1 MVGRSEVV
9 GRSLEL
15 AQIGELLAD
24 VSVGLRV
31 CLLSGPAG
39 MGKTTVWR
47 RGMELARADGALV
60 LSCAP
65 GAAEA
70 RFSYSGLFD
79 LLAPVGP
86 EHFDRLPG
94 VQRRALEVALL
105 RSEADERVIDA
116 RAVGSGLLSLL
127 RDLADRSPLVLAVDD
142 AQWLDSATAVV
153 VAFALRRLGG
163 LPVAVLASVRR
174 DEQRPPTF
182 LDTLPA
188 GAREEIELHPLSVGA
203 LHAIVRAELGRTPAR
218 PALVRLTTATG
229 GNPLYTIEVARELF
243 RTGETGAGELLPIP
257 QGVGELV
264 RARLERLPRRTRTA
278 LLEAACLGV
287 PRVELLTDAD
297 LAPAEEA
304 GVVTI
309 AQDGR
314 VAFVHPLFAA
324 AVYESATPAQRRAA
338 HRALAPRVADVEESA
353 RHLALSV
360 TRPDAAIA
368 EQLASA
374 SARARGRGATPA
386 AAELAELAFELSPG
400 SLDAAVRGQRLLT
413 AAACEFEVGDLLRA
427 EALLERARETSPP
440 GPVLVSALR
449 LLGQLRGRRSSF
461 AAALTLAQEALAVA
475 GDDLELVAELELD
488 AAYYSTSLGDIGG
501 AQAYADAAVGAAETA
516 GGGALLASALA
527 VRTMIG
533 FLCGRGLA
541 EGDIRAALG
550 ALDPTH
556 PGPLAMDPRF
566 IHGLLELWVGRV
578 DPALATLELV
588 RAEALA
594 RGRESEVPLMY
605 LYLVWACLWGG
616 DVGRALAL
624 AEEGRE
630 TSALLADDASNAL
643 VLSACA
649 LANAYGGRVERA
661 RGDAEQALSLFTA
674 LEWYSGTI
682 WPRWALGYLELSLG
696 HFAAAQAVL
705 EPLTAAVPLAG
716 DPVLSVFLPDSIEAL
731 VQLGRADE
739 AEALLVPFAE
749 RSRALDRQWALAA
762 AERCRG
768 LVAAAHGDLEEAL
781 GALEQAL
788 RHHDATTRPLDRAR
802 TLLALGRVQ
811 RRRKQKRL
819 ARQAFEEAL
828 GIFERQGLPLWAETT
843 RGELARVT
851 TRSAGAGLSATE
863 ERIARLAADGLTNRA
878 IAEQTFVS
886 VKTVET
892 NLRRAYRKLGI
903 TSRAQLGRALDE
915 LGATAVSEVL
925 QDP

>member
-1 MVGRSEVV
+1 M
-9 GRSLEL
+9 
-15 AQIGELLAD
+15 LAD
-24 VSVGLRV
+24 VSVGLRMCV
-31 CLLSGPAG
+31 LTGPAG
-39 MGKTTVWR
+39 MGKTTLWR
-47 RGMELARADGALV
+47 EGVELARANGALV
-60 LSCAP
+60 LSCSP
-65 GAAEA
+65 SAAEA
-70 RFSYSGLFD
+70 RYSYSGLSD
-79 LLAPVGP
+79 LLGPVPP

-105 RSEADERVIDA
+105 RSEADESVVDA
-116 RAVGSGLLSLL
+116 RAVGSGLLWLL
-127 RDLADRSPLVLAVDD
+127 RDLAERSPLVLAVDD
-142 AQWLDSATAVV
+142 VQWLDSATASV
-153 VAFALRRLGG
+153 VAFALRRLGE
-163 LPVAVLASVRR
+163 LPIAVLATVRR
-174 DEQRPPTF
+174 DEQRLATF
-182 LDTLPA
+182 LDTLPT
-188 GAREEIELHPLSVGA
+188 GAREEIELDPLSVGA

-218 PALVRLTTATG
+218 PALVRLAVATG

-243 RTGETGAGELLPIP
+243 RVGETGAAEVLPIP

-264 RARLERLPRRTRTA
+264 RARLERLPKRTRTA

-287 PRVELLTDAD
+287 PRVELLTVAD

-309 AQDGR
+309 AADGR
-314 VAFVHPLFAA
+314 VSFAHPLFAA

-338 HRALAPRVADVEESA
+338 HRALAALVVDPEESA
-353 RHLALSV
+353 RHLALSA

-368 EQLASA
+368 EQLESA

-386 AAELAELAFELSPG
+386 AAELAELAFELSPE
-400 SLDAAVRGQRLLT
+400 SLGAAIRGQRLLT
-413 AAACEFEVGDLLRA
+413 AAACEFEIGDLVRA
-427 EALLERARETSPP
+427 EALLERARDTSPP
-440 GPVLVSALR
+440 GRVLARALR

-461 AAALTLAQEALAVA
+461 AAALALALDALQVA
-475 GDDLELVAELELD
+475 GDDPELVAELELD

-501 AQAYADAAVGAAETA
+501 AQAHANTAVRVAESA
-516 GGGALLASALA
+516 GDGALRASALA
-527 VRTMIG
+527 VRTMVE
-533 FLCGRGLA
+533 FLCGRGLV
-541 EGDIRAALG
+541 EHDIEE
-550 ALDPTH
+550 ALDALDVLDESH
-556 PGPLAMDPRF
+556 PRPLAMDPRF

-605 LYLVWACLWGG
+605 LYLVWACLWSG
-616 DVGRALAL
+616 DVERALTL

-630 TSALLADDASNAL
+630 TAALLADDASNAL

-649 LANAYGGRVERA
+649 LANAYAGRVERA
-661 RGDAEQALSLFTA
+661 RGDAEQALSLFAA
-674 LEWYSGTI
+674 LQWYSGTI

-696 HFAAAQAVL
+696 DFAATRAVL
-705 EPLTAAVPLAG
+705 EPLTAAVPLSG
-716 DPVLSVFLPDSIEAL
+716 DPVLSVFLPDCIEAL

-739 AEALLVPFAE
+739 AEALLLPFTE

-768 LVAAAHGDLEEAL
+768 LVAAARGDLEEAL

-788 RHHDATTRPLDRAR
+788 RHHDVTARPLDRAR
-802 TLLALGRVQ
+802 TLVALGRVQ

-819 ARQAFEEAL
+819 SRQALEEAL
-828 GIFERQGLPLWAETT
+828 DVFASQGLPLWAETT

-863 ERIARLAADGLTNRA
+863 ERIARLAAEGLTNRA

-892 NLRRAYRKLGI
+892 NLKRAYRKLGI
-903 TSRAQLGRALDE
+903 TSRAQLARSLDD
-915 LGATAVSEVL
+915 LGTATISEGL
-925 QDP
+925 RNP